1 MLKKLKAWLNV
12 NAQPVEKQQI
22 TDTDKDLGLFL
33 INVLDLYLIGLLF
46 AVPNK
51 TELKRESADKS

>member
-51 TELKRESADKS
+51 IELKCESADKS